1 MACAKQV
8 ITQSSEEDPLIKR
21 MATEF
26 LEGKRLL
33 APIAVK
39 AKAQRYVEAELAH
52 YEKKYLNPTD
62 CTE

>member
-1 MACAKQV
+1 
-8 ITQSSEEDPLIKR
+8 

-39 AKAQRYVEAELAH
+39 AKAQRYVEAELKRFEKRFNAH
-52 YEKKYLNPTD
+52 V
-62 CTE
+62 

>member
-8 ITQSSEEDPLIKR
+8 ITQSSKEDPLIKR

-39 AKAQRYVEAELAH
+39 AKAQRYVEAELKRFEKRFNAH
-52 YEKKYLNPTD
+52 V
-62 CTE
+62 

>member
-1 MACAKQV
+1 
-8 ITQSSEEDPLIKR
+8 